1 MKIMNENVKKF
12 KNKLF
17 LKVYSVLGLLMV
29 GTFNIEKDKL
39 LDKPSH
45 NWPNS
50 PTYQGGGSPIL
61 PTPEWTLPEEIDGM
75 TEEELKDFEKKKS
88 IEFNSIYLLIM

>member
-1 MKIMNENVKKF
+1 
-12 KNKLF
+12 
-17 LKVYSVLGLLMV
+17 MV

-61 PTPEWTLPEEIDGM
+61 PTPEWTFSEETDGM

-88 IEFNSIYLLIM
+88 IEFDSIYLLIMYSVCRIGVDYDGVCSFCVC